1 MVLWYG
7 LHMRN
12 DKIGE
17 SSRPF
22 LKWAGGKYRLVER
35 ILAELPAG
43 PRLVEPFAG
52 SAALFLNAPFTR
64 ALICDRNQ
72 DLISLFRC
80 VQDEGEDFIAYCR
93 EFFLPETNTLDAF
106 LELRARFN
114 AGGDIREKSAL
125 LLYLNRH
132 CFNGL
137 VRYNSRGSFNVPF
150 GRYIRPYFPEKELR
164 AFWRKTRKTDT
175 IFAAEDFRAVFAKLE
190 PGDVVYCDPP
200 YVPLSATA
208 IVTAYTGGTF
218 GPKDQD
224 DLADLARQAADRG
237 IPVIISNHDTEETRA
252 LYRPPARLTRFFSSR
267 NISCNGAGRCPAPE
281 LLAVYS

>member
-150 GRYIRPYFPEKELR
+150 GRYIRPSFPEKELR
-164 AFWRKTRKTDT
+164 AFWRKTR
-175 IFAAEDFRAVFAKLE
+175 
-190 PGDVVYCDPP
+190 
-200 YVPLSATA
+200 
-208 IVTAYTGGTF
+208 
-218 GPKDQD
+218 
-224 DLADLARQAADRG
+224 
-237 IPVIISNHDTEETRA
+237 
-252 LYRPPARLTRFFSSR
+252 
-267 NISCNGAGRCPAPE
+267 
-281 LLAVYS
+281 